1 MYKALIFKEWREL
14 WWTGAIAL
22 VVLSCVVFDEV
33 GFVLDL
39 EKIAIVRRD
48 TGRIPFR
55 SDDMQLAVT
64 SVSFCLAIVLG
75 LGQTLG
81 ESVRGTWRYLRQRPI
96 SFSRLLMTKII
107 AGLGLLVFSTGVPLA
122 LYLIWAA
129 SDGLHSSPFEWQ
141 MAVPTF
147 VGWTSSAAVFL
158 TAFLIGLRE
167 ARWYGSRLWPAA
179 PVVVLYL
186 YFGQFQ
192 TNAIPAG
199 GAILL
204 LTAAL
209 LGAIVFSANERDD

>member
-1 MYKALIFKEWREL
+1 MYKALVFKEWREL

-22 VVLSCVVFDEV
+22 VVLGCVVFDEV
-33 GFVLDL
+33 GLVVDL
-39 EKIAIVRRD
+39 EKIAIVHRD

-55 SDDMQLAVT
+55 SDDVQLAVT
-64 SVSFCLAIVLG
+64 SVSCCLAVVLG

-96 SFSRLLMTKII
+96 RFSSLLLTKLI
-107 AGLGLLVFSTGVPLA
+107 AGLGLLFVSTGVPFV
-122 LYLIWAA
+122 LYLMWAA
-129 SDGLHSSPFEWQ
+129 SDGWHSSPFEWE
-141 MAVPTF
+141 MAAPTF
-147 VGWTSSAAVFL
+147 AGWASSAAVFL
-158 TAFLIGLRE
+158 TAFLIGIRE

-186 YFGQFQ
+186 YFGQFE
-192 TNAIPAG
+192 TSALSAV

-209 LGAIVFSANERDD
+209 LAAILFAASERDD